1 MISSPEDVY
10 ALARRLLES
19 CKAAGYDEAAAQLD
33 DALHAGSSAL
43 ETLGAIRGAL
53 LMHRELYQD
62 FAAQEEL
69 EAATEYVDHVFGRA

>member
-19 CKAAGYDEAAAQLD
+19 CKTAGHDEAAAQLD

-43 ETLGAIRGAL
+43 EALGAIRNAF
-53 LMHRELYQD
+53 LMHRGLYQD
-62 FAAQEEL
+62 FAAEDEL
-69 EAATEYVDHVFGRA
+69 EAATEYVDRVFGRA